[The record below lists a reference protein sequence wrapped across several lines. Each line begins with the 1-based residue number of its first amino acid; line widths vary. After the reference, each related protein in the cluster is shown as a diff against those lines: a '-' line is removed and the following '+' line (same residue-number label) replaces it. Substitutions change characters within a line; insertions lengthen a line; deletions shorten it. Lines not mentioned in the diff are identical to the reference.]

1 MRVITLAVAVGA
13 TLASA
18 FVVPEPADS
27 VETSAVS
34 HFGKEL
40 AVEAASAIF
49 SCAGSSQC
57 GHFPGMIGYCD
68 QAVNTMLPGL
78 MFDTSGGRTGNCW
91 GAPSGLGC
99 GVFVA
104 GPPGCYRSTEQMQ
117 AAYRNIRANGC
128 RICGYVQD
136 DDNRGDA
143 CQIKID
149 YVSRCDNHW

>member
-1 MRVITLAVAVGA
+1 MRFITLAFAFGA

-18 FVVPEPADS
+18 FIVPEPENS
-27 VETSAVS
+27 VETPAARPIGVELSLSAA
-34 HFGKEL
+34 G
-40 AVEAASAIF
+40 AIF
-49 SCAGSSQC
+49 SCKGSSMC
-57 GHFPGMIGYCD
+57 GSWPGLLGYCD
-68 QAVNTMLPGL
+68 HAVRTMLPTQVYS
-78 MFDTSGGRTGNCW
+78 TSGGPTGNCW

-104 GPPGCYRSTEQMQ
+104 GPPGCYRTTEQIQ
-117 AAYRNIRANGC
+117 TAYRNIRANGC

-149 YVSRCDNHW
+149 YVSGCDNH